1 MAYYF
6 DVNSRKKVNT
16 QLREREKGRDEIRVY
31 KKNKPNECKQ
41 ITII

>member
-31 KKNKPNECKQ
+31 KKTSQMNANK
-41 ITII
+41 